1 MQRNFESLVTRC
13 GCTTADK
20 MQHLSGHLMAYNNSF
35 PGTASKGDSKAWT
48 WIQRSPVRVGGTPKR
63 RLHDARVESAKQM
76 DKMKLSYWI

>member
-1 MQRNFESLVTRC
+1 
-13 GCTTADK
+13 
-20 MQHLSGHLMAYNNSF
+20 MAYNNSF